1 MSVQSW
7 PGRPRQSKTYSPP
20 QAYKAPALKAQA
32 AAIPALIVRT
42 AGATNG
48 VRNRG
53 NSYGQAEPLPAGGND
68 LVLVARS
75 SLPQYC
81 TPSVSPV
88 LCRPAEDGV
97 NSAADARLMM
107 EAGPTSKHT

>member
-1 MSVQSW
+1 MY
-7 PGRPRQSKTYSPP
+7 PPP
-20 QAYKAPALKAQA
+20 QAYKAPALKDQA
-32 AAIPALIVRT
+32 AAIPAQVVHP

-53 NSYGQAEPLPAGGND
+53 FNSYGQAEPLPSGGSD

-75 SLPQYC
+75 SLQQYS
-81 TPSVSPV
+81 TPSVAPM
-88 LCRPAEDGV
+88 LCRPATDGFYP
-97 NSAADARLMM
+97 AADARLMM